1 MSALPEFSRVVMLW
15 ICLTSTVAAQENWA
29 EGLLSPRSLDF
40 GTIATGSESVKWVT
54 VKNNLQV
61 SVELSGVSTACQ
73 CAQATMPSKRLLQ
86 PGEETAIEVRM
97 NTLSFQKLRETT
109 LTVTFGSP
117 GFVSVS
123 IPIRAYIRT
132 DVVFEPGKLDF
143 GNVEYSKGAEQ
154 VLKIMYAGRAD
165 WTIEDVKCAHPDMK
179 CELREISRNAQ
190 AVNGIN
196 VEYSLRFRLSGE
208 AKVGRFLEYATL
220 ETDDAKSPRI
230 PLIVQGV
237 VVPDVSISNPHTEVR
252 ALRVGQSAVVRLV
265 IRGTRPFAIA
275 GADFGGLAESFV
287 MLPNDKVGGDEKLR
301 IVELKFTAP
310 NRPGRF
316 SEVMRLRVEGREE
329 PLEFSVS
336 GTILN

>member
-1 MSALPEFSRVVMLW
+1 MLW
-15 ICLTSTVAAQENWA
+15 ICLSSAAAAQQTWA
-29 EGLLSPRSLDF
+29 EGLLAPRSLDF
-40 GTIATGSESVKWVT
+40 GTIATGSESVKWVN

-73 CAQATMPSKRLLQ
+73 CAQAVMPSKRLLQ

-109 LTVTFGSP
+109 LTVTFGAP
-117 GFVSVS
+117 EFASVS

-154 VLKIMYAGRAD
+154 VLKITYAGRPD
-165 WTIEDVKCAHPDMK
+165 WTIEDVKCAHPDVK
-179 CELREISRNAQ
+179 CELREVARNVQ

-196 VEYSLRFRLSGE
+196 VEYSLRFRLSTE
-208 AKVGRFLEYATL
+208 AKAGRFLEYATL

-230 PLIVQGV
+230 PLIVQGTV
-237 VVPDVSISNPHTEVR
+237 IPDVSISNPHTEVR
-252 ALRVGQSAVVRLV
+252 GLRVGQSAVVRLV
-265 IRGTRPFAIA
+265 VRGTRPFTVA
-275 GADFGGLAESFV
+275 GVDFGGLADSFEV
-287 MLPNDKVGGDEKLR
+287 LPNERRGGGDEKLR
-301 IVELKFTAP
+301 ILELKFTAP
-310 NRPGRF
+310 NRPGRY

-336 GTILN
+336 GTIFN

>member
-1 MSALPEFSRVVMLW
+1 
-15 ICLTSTVAAQENWA
+15 VAAQENWA